1 MFVLPH
7 PNYAEIPEPDHDGHE
22 YSVEEIIN
30 YSHEHAPGLLD
41 VTPVPERI
49 VIAPQVK
56 YTVRQASTEMILIG
70 SGQATALSTLIFFVG
85 ACVKVK
91 SVKKGFKTVRF
102 LTKAG
107 MYEDNHP
114 SCEDGK
120 VVTRLQA
127 EEIAPHIDDDKA
139 ALHWA
144 AKLLNLLD
152 KYIDKKIVRVEIYIE
167 WFEERVLIASGP

>member
-70 SGQATALSTLIFFVG
+70 MHEGRLKISTVVGASRTSICMGHERDGAQGQAKQLR
-85 ACVKVK
+85 
-91 SVKKGFKTVRF
+91 SV
-102 LTKAG
+102 L
-107 MYEDNHP
+107 
-114 SCEDGK
+114 
-120 VVTRLQA
+120 
-127 EEIAPHIDDDKA
+127 
-139 ALHWA
+139 
-144 AKLLNLLD
+144 
-152 KYIDKKIVRVEIYIE
+152 
-167 WFEERVLIASGP
+167 